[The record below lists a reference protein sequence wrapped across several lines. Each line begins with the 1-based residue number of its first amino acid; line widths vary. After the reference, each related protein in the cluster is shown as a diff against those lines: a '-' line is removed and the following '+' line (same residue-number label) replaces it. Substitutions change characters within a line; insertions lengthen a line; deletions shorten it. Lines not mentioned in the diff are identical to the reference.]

1 MLSLFLVLAPPPREE
16 AKRRKG
22 NPEFVSAVR
31 PGGPDR
37 LHPNFATTAEARRV
51 RYPAIEAT

>member
-1 MLSLFLVLAPPPREE
+1 MSFSSP
-16 AKRRKG
+16 
-22 NPEFVSAVR
+22 S
-31 PGGPDR
+31 GGPDR